1 VRPFGGRRIVL
12 GITGGI
18 ASYKIGWL
26 ARLLSQAG
34 AEVDVVMTR
43 GATEFVA
50 PVTFEALTGRPVH
63 SDIFAAGR
71 ALDHI
76 RLAKEAEAVVV
87 APCTADFLARAVHG
101 RADDLL
107 AAVLLA
113 TRAPVLLV
121 PAMND
126 NMWSHAATV
135 RNAAAARELGYTVL
149 DPDTGPLAEG
159 DATGPGR
166 MPEPE
171 TIFEHAGRLLEK
183 RSLAGKKLLVTAGPT
198 REPVDAVR
206 FLSNHSSGKMGV
218 AIAAAAWRRGAEVT
232 LVAGPLEV
240 APPAGVRVLH
250 VERTEEMARAVGGEL
265 PRADALI
272 MAAAPADF
280 RAAAPVDF
288 KIKKKSAPDSVAL
301 APTVDILAETRAKR
315 KKGAVIV
322 GFALETDDVAANA
335 KAKLE
340 AKGLD
345 LIVVND
351 AKEPGAGFA
360 VDTNRVTLIGKD
372 GRSEPLALMAKTE
385 LADILLDRVEALL
398 GAR

>member
-1 VRPFGGRRIVL
+1 
-12 GITGGI
+12 
-18 ASYKIGWL
+18 
-26 ARLLSQAG
+26 
-34 AEVDVVMTR
+34 
-43 GATEFVA
+43 
-50 PVTFEALTGRPVH
+50 
-63 SDIFAAGR
+63 
-71 ALDHI
+71 
-76 RLAKEAEAVVV
+76 
-87 APCTADFLARAVHG
+87 
-101 RADDLL
+101 
-107 AAVLLA
+107 
-113 TRAPVLLV
+113 
-121 PAMND
+121 
-126 NMWSHAATV
+126 
-135 RNAAAARELGYTVL
+135 
-149 DPDTGPLAEG
+149 
-159 DATGPGR
+159 
-166 MPEPE
+166 
-171 TIFEHAGRLLEK
+171 
-183 RSLAGKKLLVTAGPT
+183 
-198 REPVDAVR
+198 
-206 FLSNHSSGKMGV
+206 
-218 AIAAAAWRRGAEVT
+218 VT

-372 GRSEPLALMAKTE
+372 GRSEPLALMQKSE